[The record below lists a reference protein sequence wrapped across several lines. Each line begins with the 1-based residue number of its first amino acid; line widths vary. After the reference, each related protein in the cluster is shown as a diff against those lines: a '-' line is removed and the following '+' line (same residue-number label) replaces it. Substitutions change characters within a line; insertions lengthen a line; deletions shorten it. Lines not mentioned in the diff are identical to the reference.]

1 VKKPK
6 RDTQRRPMGL
16 AFKGPLLL
24 IALLAVVLILILA
37 YEGNGTLTLNN
48 ATPVSSPK
56 MPSQQ

>member
-1 VKKPK
+1 
-6 RDTQRRPMGL
+6 MGL

-24 IALLAVVLILILA
+24 VALLAVLLILILA

-48 ATPVSSPK
+48 SIPVSSPK